1 VQQPGDTRAT
11 IVEEPKSGTWRTAG
25 PAWRPEWLASGL
37 IHVPYSCRNTPNQG
51 HHAGS
56 DIKGFMRGLEI
67 VKLFFPVLPAAA
79 VTDIPYLG
87 PLLPLSGGNAQQHG
101 I

>member
-1 VQQPGDTRAT
+1 VQQRGRTRAT
-11 IVEEPKSGTWRTAG
+11 IVEEPKSVPGVPAG

-67 VKLFFPVLPAAA
+67 VKLFFPVLPAA

-87 PLLPLSGGNAQQHG
+87 PLMPLSGGSAQQHG